1 MCGFTGFIGGKN
13 KDRKFLEFTVQKM
26 ANTIRHRGPDD
37 SGIWVDSK
45 LGVCLAHRRLS
56 VIDLSSAG
64 HQPMLSKSGRFVM
77 VFNGEVYNHETIRLE
92 LKKSGFS
99 CKWRGHS
106 DSETILSGFEHWGIE
121 STLCR
126 MVGMFAIVL
135 WDTIEQR
142 LYLIRDR
149 LGEKPLYYG
158 WIKGVFV
165 FGSEIKSLEAHPD
178 FNKTVSRN
186 ALSQYL
192 KFTHVPAP
200 WSIFEGIYKLEP
212 GCLLIINEDSTP
224 FSGTPLRPPINSNG
238 ITLKR
243 WWSLLDVAQNGVLNQ
258 TKDRVESTQ
267 ILHYKLQESV
277 KNQLLSDVPLGA
289 FLSGGVDSSAIVA
302 LMQQQSLNPIKTFT
316 VGFEESEFDESLY
329 AKDIAKH
336 LKTDHHELFVTSQEA
351 QSLIPMLS
359 NIYDEPF
366 ADSSQ
371 IPTYFV
377 CKAAKQQVT
386 VALSGDGGDEVFGG
400 YNRYIWAPRIWS
412 YLSWLPFPA
421 RQALGIAIESLP
433 ISWLNSA
440 SGLAGV
446 TRLGE
451 KLHKLS
457 RSMHNVY
464 NIDDLYF
471 NLISEWKE
479 GQLVLDSYKEPLE
492 VVDNISFNELWPTT
506 GINNI
511 QQRMMYWDSVTYMPN
526 DILCKVDRA
535 AMSVS
540 LETRMPFLD
549 HNLVE
554 YVWRMPID
562 MNIKG
567 NYGKLA
573 LREVLQ
579 KYVPNQLID
588 RPKCGFSAPVGHW
601 LRGPLREWAE
611 DLLDEDRL
619 TKECYLNSK
628 HVHRIWRQH
637 LSGKYDW
644 STKLWTVLMF
654 QAWLSNHS

>member
-64 HQPMLSKSGRFVM
+64 HQPMLSKNGRFVM

-258 TKDRVESTQ
+258 TKDNVESTQ

-457 RSMHNVY
+457 RSMQNVY

-549 HNLVE
+549 HNLIE
-554 YVWRMPID
+554 YVWRMPIH

-588 RPKCGFSAPVGHW
+588 RPKCGFSAPIGHW